1 MTIKKQVLYLLILF
15 SLFGACISSLQSQTV
30 LAQNAPP
37 VTLLTAKDGIPYF
50 SDAQYTPGKL
60 AELISNLW
68 WLTLGLVF
76 SGGAVMLGINAAT
89 GSAKAA
95 MGEIPSTSFWTK
107 NGDIIWALLLISGY
121 YAFVATI
128 DTELTQLRFV
138 DTLQETVRYA
148 EEIMKANVPPPEPDP
163 DPDQDDDSD
172 DDDSDM
178 PPDNKLEY
186 QPGIKSQLPHASPKL
201 NTLLGCMANKMPG
214 NIGEVSSISDSRIVS
229 GKATFEYCA
238 GTGACAHERHSAHY
252 GGTKCIGK
260 SYAVDFGDEKNFAEI
275 RDAAYAC
282 NPIANVVHEGDHVH
296 ISVIK
301 NTGCN

>member
-214 NIGEVSSISDSRIVS
+214 NIGEVSS
-229 GKATFEYCA
+229 
-238 GTGACAHERHSAHY
+238 RHSAHY